1 MKNVEHKW
9 TAQDIPS
16 QAGRLALV
24 TGATSGVGFYT
35 AKELAR
41 KKATVI
47 MPAREG
53 SGLVSGPLFRRHVL
67 NPSKIHTEIAATGT
81 AGGQFFRLGGIWP

>member
-9 TAQDIPS
+9 TVQDIPS

-41 KKATVI
+41 KRATVI
-47 MPAREG
+47 MPALTKSNEAVTALPDRQG
-53 SGLVSGPLFRRHVL
+53 F
-67 NPSKIHTEIAATGT
+67 SK
-81 AGGQFFRLGGIWP
+81 